1 MKNNLK
7 WAIIGAGNGGQSAA
21 GHLGLMGHTV
31 RIFDINTKTVEELNR
46 LGGIQVNG
54 IIDGYG
60 PIEMAST
67 QIEEV
72 IDGADIIM
80 VIAPAL
86 AHRSIARTLS
96 HYLKDGQIVFIH
108 PGATGGALEFRA
120 VFDEMKCSA
129 DVLIGEAMSLI
140 YVCRAERVGKATIF
154 GMKNMLMISALP
166 ANRTDELLDKVKGAY
181 PNMYAGK
188 HVLQTSLENLNTI
201 VHPGPSLLNTSL
213 IESEHEWNY
222 YWDGIT
228 PTIGKFAEGI
238 DSERLMIGKALG
250 LELTDVKTW
259 FRKEYNSTGETLT
272 ELVRSTKEYASIG
285 GQKDIR
291 TRFLLEDIPMGLV
304 PMVELAKIFSLDPK
318 RMKLVIEL
326 GEQLLETDFYE
337 SGRTLDRLGI
347 DGLTK
352 DQILEYVKT
361 GKK

>member
-1 MKNNLK
+1 
-7 WAIIGAGNGGQSAA
+7 
-21 GHLGLMGHTV
+21 
-31 RIFDINTKTVEELNR
+31 
-46 LGGIQVNG
+46 
-54 IIDGYG
+54 
-60 PIEMAST
+60 
-67 QIEEV
+67 
-72 IDGADIIM
+72 
-80 VIAPAL
+80 
-86 AHRSIARTLS
+86 
-96 HYLKDGQIVFIH
+96 
-108 PGATGGALEFRA
+108 
-120 VFDEMKCSA
+120 
-129 DVLIGEAMSLI
+129 
-140 YVCRAERVGKATIF
+140 
-154 GMKNMLMISALP
+154 
-166 ANRTDELLDKVKGAY
+166 
-181 PNMYAGK
+181 MYAGK